1 MTANMDTT
9 LAAPQ
14 ADTSTPSTTDTT
26 PVLQLTPAAVAQ
38 VKEVIAT
45 QHLEGHYLTI
55 RVVPA
60 GCSGLGYDLNL
71 VKELKEGDLRWTQD
85 GIEIVTDKLS
95 AKYLAGTRM
104 DWVKTDTAA
113 GFKFENPN
121 AKSSCGCGN
130 SFSA

>member
-1 MTANMDTT
+1 MDTT
-9 LAAPQ
+9 LATPQ
-14 ADTSTPSTTDTT
+14 PASTPTTDDA
-26 PVLQLTPAAVAQ
+26 PVLTLTEAAVAQ
-38 VKEVIAT
+38 VKEVITT

-71 VKELKEGDLRWTQD
+71 VKELKDGDLRWTQD
-85 GIEIVTDKLS
+85 GIELVTDKLS